1 MNIKKLLEE
10 RAALLAE
17 AAKAET
23 TAERLA
29 EIRARV
35 EAINYT
41 VTELRKDEAEARAKE
56 ERDAARP
63 ANGGAPA
70 PTPVV
75 VHDDAKVDAQKRA
88 AANAE
93 AVEKRAKALKSGTKT
108 TLEHRA
114 VASTSTAL
122 GTVASGDI
130 TPAFEQVGTVDK
142 LVNTV
147 HLEGTGAES
156 YEKPFAKTIG
166 EGDITAE
173 GADYADAEPTFD
185 YAPINKVKITAYAE
199 VNEEVE
205 KLPAARY
212 VAEVEGAVVG
222 ALRKKTIAQILHGSG
237 KNQLV
242 GIINAPENIIDTK
255 QRKTIAAIDENTL
268 DDIIFDY
275 GGDENVESDAVLLL
289 NKLTLKEFAKVKGSD
304 KKRAYEI
311 VIRGNSGTINGV
323 PFVCTAKLPAF
334 KTVTAGNVYMIYGKL
349 AGYELA
355 VFADIEVAKSTDYKF
370 KQGVIAF
377 KASQFVGGS
386 PAMFNGFIT
395 VQKEAGAEAAKTNTE
410 TPKAGN

>member
-41 VTELRKDEAEARAKE
+41 VTELRKDEAEAKAKE

-75 VHDDAKVDAQKRA
+75 VHDDAKVDAQKRT

-93 AVEKRAKALKSGTKT
+93 AVEKRAKALKNGEKA

-130 TPAFEQVGTVDK
+130 TPTFEQVGTLDK
-142 LVNTV
+142 LVNEV

-156 YEKPFAKTIG
+156 YKKPFAKAIG
-166 EGDITAE
+166 EGGITAE
-173 GADYADAEPTFD
+173 GTDYTTAEPTFD
-185 YAPINKVKITAYAE
+185 YASINKIKVTAYAE

-212 VAEVEGAVVG
+212 VAEIESAVVG
-222 ALRKKTIAQILHGSG
+222 ALRKKIIGQIIGGSG
-237 KNQLV
+237 TDELV
-242 GIINAPENIIDTK
+242 GIVNAPASIITAA
-255 QRKTIAAIDENTL
+255 QRKTVATIDENTL
-268 DDIIFDY
+268 DNIIFKY
-275 GGDENVESDAVLLL
+275 GGDEDVEGDAYLVL
-289 NKLTLKEFAKVKGSD
+289 NKLTLEEFAKVKGTD
-304 KKRAYEI
+304 KRRAYDI
-311 VIRGNSGTINGV
+311 VVRGNTGTINGI
-323 PFVCTAKLPAF
+323 PFVCTSKLAAF
-334 KTVTAGNVYMIYGKL
+334 GTVTAGNPYLIYGKL
-349 AGYELA
+349 KGYELA
-355 VFADIEVAKSTDYKF
+355 YFADIEVLKSTDYKF
-370 KQGVIAF
+370 KQGVTAF
-377 KASQFVGGS
+377 KASVMVGGS
-386 PAMFNGFIT
+386 PAMYNGFMT
-395 VQKEAGAEAAKTNTE
+395 VQKAAK
-410 TPKAGN
+410 A

>member
-1 MNIKKLLEE
+1 MNIKALLEE

-41 VTELRKDEAEARAKE
+41 VTELRKDEAEAKAKE

-75 VHDDAKVDAQKRA
+75 VHDDAIAEAQKRNA
-88 AANAE
+88 AIAE
-93 AVEKRAKALKSGTKT
+93 AVEKRAKALKNGDKA

-130 TPAFEQVGTVDK
+130 TPAFEQVGTLDK
-142 LVNTV
+142 LVNEV

-156 YEKPFAKTIG
+156 YKKPFAKAIG
-166 EGDITAE
+166 EGGVTAE
-173 GADYADAEPTFD
+173 GADYTTAEPTFD
-185 YAPINKVKITAYAE
+185 YASINKIKVTAYAE

-212 VAEVEGAVVG
+212 VAEIESAVVG
-222 ALRKKTIAQILHGSG
+222 ALRKKIIGQIIAGSG
-237 KNQLV
+237 TDELV
-242 GIINAPENIIDTK
+242 GIVNAPTSIITAA

-268 DDIIFDY
+268 DNIIFKY
-275 GGDENVESDAVLLL
+275 GGDEDVEGDAYLVL
-289 NKLTLKEFAKVKGSD
+289 NKLTLEEFAKVKGTD
-304 KKRAYEI
+304 KRRAYDI
-311 VIRGNSGTINGV
+311 VVRGNTGTINGI
-323 PFVCTAKLPAF
+323 PFVCTSKLAAF
-334 KTVTAGNVYMIYGKL
+334 GSVTAGNPYLIYGKL
-349 AGYELA
+349 KGYELA
-355 VFADIEVAKSTDYKF
+355 YFADIEVLKSTDFKF
-370 KQGVIAF
+370 KQGVTAF
-377 KASQFVGGS
+377 KASVMVGGS
-386 PAMFNGFIT
+386 PAMYNGFMT
-395 VQKEAGAEAAKTNTE
+395 VQKTAKS
-410 TPKAGN
+410 GS

>member
-1 MNIKKLLEE
+1 MNIKALLEE

-41 VTELRKDEAEARAKE
+41 VTELRKDEAEAKAKE

-75 VHDDAKVDAQKRA
+75 VHDDANAEAQKRN

-93 AVEKRAKALKSGTKT
+93 AVEKRAKALKNGDKA

-130 TPAFEQVGTVDK
+130 THAFEQVGTLDK
-142 LVNTV
+142 LVNEV

-156 YEKPFAKTIG
+156 YKKPFAKAIG
-166 EGDITAE
+166 EGGVTAE
-173 GADYADAEPTFD
+173 GADYTTAEPTFD
-185 YAPINKVKITAYAE
+185 YASINKIKVTAYAE

-212 VAEVEGAVVG
+212 VAEIESAVVG
-222 ALRKKTIAQILHGSG
+222 ALRKKIIGQIIAGSG
-237 KNQLV
+237 TDELV
-242 GIINAPENIIDTK
+242 GIVNAPTSIITAA

-268 DDIIFDY
+268 DNIIFKY
-275 GGDENVESDAVLLL
+275 GGDEDVEGDAYLVL
-289 NKLTLKEFAKVKGSD
+289 NKLTLEEFAKVKGTD
-304 KKRAYEI
+304 KRRAYDI
-311 VIRGNSGTINGV
+311 VVRGNTGTINGI
-323 PFVCTAKLPAF
+323 PFVCTSKLAAF
-334 KTVTAGNVYMIYGKL
+334 GSVTAGNPYLIYGKL
-349 AGYELA
+349 KGYELA
-355 VFADIEVAKSTDYKF
+355 YFADIEVLKSTDFKF
-370 KQGVIAF
+370 KQGVTAF
-377 KASQFVGGS
+377 KASVMVGGS
-386 PAMFNGFIT
+386 PAMYNGFMT
-395 VQKEAGAEAAKTNTE
+395 VQKTAKS
-410 TPKAGN
+410 GS